1 MMIRI
6 LIVEDD
12 TDINQLLAKMMK
24 QAGYQTIQAFSGTE
38 ALLLAQQEMVDLV
51 LLDLM
56 LPGISGEEVL
66 NQLRQVYQLT
76 CHILILSAKSFLGD
90 KVYLFSLGADD
101 YITKPFEPMEV
112 LACVQANL
120 RRGQVNITKTVLEYK
135 RLTLYPDSR
144 QLLVDDKEVILTAH
158 EFDIL
163 QLLMSQPDKVFSREQ
178 LYQAVWKDGYYG
190 ENNTV
195 NVHISNIRKKLKE
208 QLPDEVIQTIYGIG
222 FKLV

>member
-1 MMIRI
+1 
-6 LIVEDD
+6 
-12 TDINQLLAKMMK
+12 
-24 QAGYQTIQAFSGTE
+24 
-38 ALLLAQQEMVDLV
+38 
-51 LLDLM
+51 
-56 LPGISGEEVL
+56 
-66 NQLRQVYQLT
+66 
-76 CHILILSAKSFLGD
+76 
-90 KVYLFSLGADD
+90 
-101 YITKPFEPMEV
+101 MEV
-112 LACVQANL
+112 LARVQANL

-178 LYQAVWKDGYYG
+178 LYQVVWKDGYYG

>member
-1 MMIRI
+1 M
-6 LIVEDD
+6 
-12 TDINQLLAKMMK
+12 
-24 QAGYQTIQAFSGTE
+24 
-38 ALLLAQQEMVDLV
+38 
-51 LLDLM
+51 
-56 LPGISGEEVL
+56 
-66 NQLRQVYQLT
+66 
-76 CHILILSAKSFLGD
+76 
-90 KVYLFSLGADD
+90 
-101 YITKPFEPMEV
+101 
-112 LACVQANL
+112 QANL